1 MSSPVAMTLAAVRTP
16 SADKWVSRSSSEY
29 WPGNDNK
36 YAHIPDDEIP
46 LSECLKDTVDR
57 CLPYWKSDIMPALQ
71 RGKTVL
77 VAAHG
82 NSIRGML
89 KYLDEI
95 SDEVITGLEVPTG
108 IPLVYRLDKNLKPIP
123 SDRACEPLNGYFLV
137 DPEELK
143 KAQEKV
149 ANQSKQRYGVV
160 EDEPAPQPA

>member
-1 MSSPVAMTLAAVRTP
+1 
-16 SADKWVSRSSSEY
+16 
-29 WPGNDNK
+29 
-36 YAHIPDDEIP
+36 
-46 LSECLKDTVDR
+46 
-57 CLPYWKSDIMPALQ
+57 MPALQ

-149 ANQSKQRYGVV
+149 ANQSKLRYG
-160 EDEPAPQPA
+160 EGEAK